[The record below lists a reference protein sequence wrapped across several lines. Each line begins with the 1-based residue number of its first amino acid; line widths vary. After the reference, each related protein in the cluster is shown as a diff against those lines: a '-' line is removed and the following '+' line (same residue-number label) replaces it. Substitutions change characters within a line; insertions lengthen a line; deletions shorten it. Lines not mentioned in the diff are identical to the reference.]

1 MPNLEEESANKK
13 TLIISDVH
21 LVSGELEKTNLFI
34 RFCKNEAQKADQVFI
49 LGDLFNTW
57 LGDDLSIQYYQ
68 EVVYALKSL
77 SKNTDIF
84 VLVGNRDFL
93 LGKLFEEKSGC
104 RVLKEPYLLKSNNK
118 KYVLI
123 HGDTLCT
130 DDIDYQR
137 LKKLLQNKITI
148 NIFLNLPT
156 KLRLKLSGQLR
167 KKSIE
172 AKSYKS
178 REIMDV
184 NENAVNELMKKYPN
198 SDLIHGHTHRQD
210 THNEDKY
217 NRYVL
222 GEWSGLS
229 GSAIKLED
237 ALSFIEVN

>member
-1 MPNLEEESANKK
+1 VPNLEEESVKK
-13 TLIISDVH
+13 NTLIISDVH

-57 LGDDLSIQYYQ
+57 FGDDLSIQYYQ

-104 RVLKEPYLLKSNNK
+104 QVIKEPYLLKSNNK
-118 KYVLI
+118 SYVLI

-198 SDLIHGHTHRQD
+198 SDLIHGHTHRQG

-217 NRYVL
+217 KRYVL
-222 GEWSGLS
+222 GEWSGLN
-229 GSAIKLED
+229 GNAIKLED
-237 ALSFIEVN
+237 GLSFIEIN